1 MAFKKNKKTEE
12 AVETNNIEIND
23 AVENAEETPQEN
35 AEESAEETPIV
46 ENAVA
51 EPVVEVNL
59 SAPKDDKK
67 TEVKEKTTRIKMK
80 VDHKCYIGGQ
90 WYYLDKGEIYNVPFN
105 VKTILCRAGVLDPL

>member
-23 AVENAEETPQEN
+23 AVETSQ
-35 AEESAEETPIV
+35 ESAEETPIE

-51 EPVVEVNL
+51 EPTVEVNL
-59 SAPKDDKK
+59 SAPKDEK

>member
-23 AVENAEETPQEN
+23 AVENAEETPQE
-35 AEESAEETPIV
+35 SAEETPNV
-46 ENAVA
+46 ENVDAK
-51 EPVVEVNL
+51 PVVEVNL
-59 SAPKDDKK
+59 SAPKEDER

-80 VDHKCYIGGQ
+80 VDHKCFIGGQ

-105 VKTILCRAGVLDPL
+105 VKAILCRAGVLDPL